1 MIQEYVIFSNQC
13 TVQVAVNPISRILNF
28 ALNARLVL
36 SLNSYNDVLKR
47 QKEKDLEIKQL
58 AENQS
63 NEINKLREDMESKF
77 EVLCC
82 ITNIFSW
89 E

>member
-1 MIQEYVIFSNQC
+1 MHCTGCGESNKQNSQFC
-13 TVQVAVNPISRILNF
+13 IKCK
-28 ALNARLVL
+28 LVL
-36 SLNSYNDVLKR
+36 SLDSYNDVLKR

-77 EVLCC
+77 EQILLKVNVDK
-82 ITNIFSW
+82 IMKR